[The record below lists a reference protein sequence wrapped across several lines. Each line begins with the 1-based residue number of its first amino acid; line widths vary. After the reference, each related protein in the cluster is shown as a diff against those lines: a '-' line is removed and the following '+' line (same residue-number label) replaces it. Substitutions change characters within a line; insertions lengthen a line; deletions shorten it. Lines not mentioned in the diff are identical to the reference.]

1 MVMLGRSPGLQLND
15 LLGRLGMPGG
25 YVGAQ
30 ADMLA
35 GNPVGVLR
43 NMQDGYREAAL
54 GRGTG
59 RFERIMSR
67 GGALPP
73 FGACPSPGRMLP
85 IAGPICGRGYSG
97 GFQTID
103 MAAGTPNNFMS
114 RMFNGKRRA
123 GVKLERLL
131 KRNPAARAAFEQS
144 IGGRIVSFGRNDGK
158 FTIQRFPPGTQPIPG
173 FAQNPMAM
181 SAVSSLSGMQ
191 HSVLGQ
197 LGKLGLIGAG
207 VGGGIGAL
215 GGLLG
220 GAMMGNPFGGLMMG
234 GLGGLLSGGL
244 GGLSMGAGMGMGGL
258 GMMGMGGPLGMMG
271 GMGAGMGGLPG
282 LGHGS
287 FGFGGL
293 MSPMGGLGMGSWNPN
308 AMPGRMQNTNP
319 MYERMHQAQV
329 SGVLNDPSLTVE
341 DKVTLMLMLIMKK
354 MDKDIERQAQYINS
368 IQQQQSNR
376 RKKGN
381 TLGKV
386 GTVAGG
392 ALGGPAGAKVG
403 GGVGGKM
410 GGGGNSPSI
419 DVETMKLK
427 RLIDKRSQMFDMLRQ
442 IIDKYNETAK
452 GIIQSIGR

>member
-1 MVMLGRSPGLQLND
+1 
-15 LLGRLGMPGG
+15 MPGG

-59 RFERIMSR
+59 RFERVMSR
-67 GGALPP
+67 GGAIPP
-73 FGACPSPGRMLP
+73 FGACHSPTSMLP
-85 IAGPICGRGYSG
+85 ISGPICGGGYRG
-97 GFQTID
+97 GFQSID
-103 MAAGTPNNFMS
+103 VARGAPNTFFS
-114 RMFNGKRRA
+114 RIFNGKRRA
-123 GVKLERLL
+123 GAKLERLL
-131 KRNPAARAAFEQS
+131 KRNPHARAAFEQS
-144 IGGRIVSFGRNDGK
+144 VGGRIVGFGRNDGK
-158 FTIQRFPPGTQPIPG
+158 MTLQRFPPGPQPIPG
-173 FAQNPMAM
+173 FAQNPMAN
-181 SAVSSLSGMQ
+181 SALGCLGGMQ

-197 LGKLGLIGAG
+197 IGKLGLIGAG
-207 VGGGIGAL
+207 VGGGLGAL

-244 GGLSMGAGMGMGGL
+244 GGL
-258 GMMGMGGPLGMMG
+258 GMMG
-271 GMGAGMGGLPG
+271 GMGMMGMGMGGPMGMMGGMGMGMGGLPG

-293 MSPMGGLGMGSWNPN
+293 MSPMGGMGMGSWNPL

-319 MYERMHQAQV
+319 MYERMHQGQV
-329 SGVLNDPSLTVE
+329 AGVLNDPSLTVE

-368 IQQQQSNR
+368 IQQQQGNR
-376 RKKGN
+376 QKKGN

-392 ALGGPAGAKVG
+392 ALGGPMGAKVG

-427 RLIDKRSQMFDMLRQ
+427 RMIDKRSQMFDMLRQ